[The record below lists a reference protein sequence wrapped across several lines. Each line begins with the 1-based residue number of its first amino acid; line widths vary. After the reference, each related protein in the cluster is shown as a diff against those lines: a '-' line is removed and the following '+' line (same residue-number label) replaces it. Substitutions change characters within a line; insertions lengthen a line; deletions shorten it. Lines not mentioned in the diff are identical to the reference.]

1 MKTVMVFSRD
11 YIKLIV
17 LYRYHYRSVTGRP
30 LIIPTFMVIDL
41 QYLILALVGYVDSY
55 WLGNGLDY

>member
-1 MKTVMVFSRD
+1 MVFSRD

-17 LYRYHYRSVTGRP
+17 LYRSHYRSVTGRP

-55 WLGNGLDY
+55 